1 MMTMMMMILINCGVR
16 LFVHLFFVAEEMS
29 TDQNAE
35 MIWIGSIFLPYFL
48 KCVEKHSTTTPEKID
63 NDNFPAKVRQEVNS
77 PFQHV
82 CGRLLLVL
90 CTITAWQRLNEEAL
104 PSRG

>member
-1 MMTMMMMILINCGVR
+1 
-16 LFVHLFFVAEEMS
+16 MS

-35 MIWIGSIFLPYFL
+35 WFEYARFPPPIFLNVSKNAARQRL
-48 KCVEKHSTTTPEKID
+48 KKSD
-63 NDNFPAKVRQEVNS
+63 NDNFPAKVKQEVNS

-82 CGRLLLVL
+82 CGRLPLVL
-90 CTITAWQRLNEEAL
+90 CAIPTRQRLNEETP